1 MSDVYV
7 TLPHSIENLSLPDPE
22 LVTFYKDLEQ
32 RSFWLEEE
40 VTERTLEIIRK
51 IVDWNREDKDKEPQ
65 DRVPIKLFFF
75 SPGGDLD
82 VNYALID
89 TIRMSKT
96 PVYGINVGRCCS
108 AAAYIYLSCHKRFM
122 LPHSYF
128 VFHQG
133 SGHFQGSYAEIVSQI
148 EDYQGQV
155 SELANFMK
163 DRTLYTEE
171 EITDNIVTEWYVRK
185 DEALEKGICHEIIND
200 ISVML

>member
-1 MSDVYV
+1 MNDVTV
-7 TLPHSIENLSLPDPE
+7 VIPQEIENLTLPNPE
-22 LVTFYKDLEQ
+22 LLTYYKDLEK
-32 RSFWLEEE
+32 RSFWLEDE
-40 VTERTLEIIRK
+40 VTEHTLEIIRK
-51 IVDWNREDKDKEPQ
+51 IIEWNREDEGKEPI
-65 DRVPIKLFFF
+65 DRTPIKIFFF

-108 AAAYIYLSCHKRFM
+108 AAAYIYLSCHKRYM

-133 SGHFQGSYAEIVSQI
+133 SGHFQGSYAEIISQM

-155 SELANFMK
+155 DELAKFMK
-163 DRTLYTEE
+163 DRTLYTED
-171 EITDNIVTEWYVRK
+171 EITENIVTEWYVRK
-185 DEALEKGICHEIIND
+185 DDALEKGVAHELIND
-200 ISVML
+200 ISVIL

>member
-185 DEALEKGICHEIIND
+185 DEALEKGICHEIISD

>member
-1 MSDVYV
+1 MNDVYV
-7 TLPHSIENLSLPDPE
+7 TIPQGVENLALPDPE
-22 LVTFYKDLEQ
+22 LLTYYKDLEK
-32 RSFWLEEE
+32 RSFWLEDE
-40 VTERTLEIIRK
+40 VTEHTLEITRK
-51 IVDWNREDKDKEPQ
+51 IIEWNREDAGKEPG
-65 DRVPIKLFFF
+65 DRKPIKIFFF

-96 PVYGINVGRCCS
+96 PIYGINIGRCCS
-108 AAAYIYLSCHKRFM
+108 AAAYIFLSCHKRYM

-133 SGHFQGSYAEIVSQI
+133 SGHFQGSYAEIVSQM

-155 SELANFMK
+155 NELAKFMK

-171 EITDNIVTEWYVRK
+171 EITENIVTEWYVRK
-185 DEALEKGICHEIIND
+185 DEAVEKGICHEIVND
-200 ISVML
+200 ISVLL